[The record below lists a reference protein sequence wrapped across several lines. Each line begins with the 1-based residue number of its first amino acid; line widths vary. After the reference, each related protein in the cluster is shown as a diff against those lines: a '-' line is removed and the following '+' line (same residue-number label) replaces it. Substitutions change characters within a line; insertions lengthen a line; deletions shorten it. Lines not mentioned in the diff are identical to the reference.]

1 MTSAKRDSLYE
12 KERQELYEK
21 MEELLDTGCVVSSGG
36 GDAVHRE
43 YFHCGSRCNAKAAE
57 K

>member
-36 GDAVHRE
+36 GDAVL
-43 YFHCGSRCNAKAAE
+43 
-57 K
+57 